1 MARRSSSSDFLARR
15 AGAAAVSPWR
25 SRLPSLQLKIA
36 VLAGR
41 AQHARRYDQQL
52 ETIESD
58 AAALLAELE
67 TMRAELSP
75 YAGSDPSGQVRD
87 VLHAAD
93 ALIAR
98 LQVISHEGTI
108 LRPLRDHDGEQ
119 AARSFP
125 KPTS

>member
-1 MARRSSSSDFLARR
+1 MARRSSSSEFLARR
-15 AGAAAVSPWR
+15 AGAVAVSPWR

-41 AQHARRYDQQL
+41 AQHAQRYHQDL
-52 ETIESD
+52 EAIQND
-58 AAALLAELE
+58 ATALRAELE
-67 TMRAELSP
+67 TMHAELSP
-75 YAGSDPSGQVRD
+75 FAGSDPSGQVRD
-87 VLHAAD
+87 VLLAAD

-98 LQVISHEGTI
+98 LHVIAREGTI